1 MILEDSNKNMLI
13 ANLIL
18 DYGISANL
26 ILDYGISAD
35 PLYGAA
41 GGPLKVQFFCD
52 PSLSDYEVQ
61 FCWEIRWTQ
70 SDQSFSMK
78 L

>member
-18 DYGISANL
+18 DFGISANL

-35 PLYGAA
+35 P
-41 GGPLKVQFFCD
+41 
-52 PSLSDYEVQ
+52 
-61 FCWEIRWTQ
+61 
-70 SDQSFSMK
+70 
-78 L
+78 